1 MRLARCPWGDPTCG
15 LHRRCHPTWAF
26 RWQRG
31 RGRTV
36 GFQRPRHICEPAISL
51 PPARNAQHLNRPE
64 SAAAATNDADDRRAA
79 GTKLRARLRLPSAPL
94 SPPPRCAPRCAVPCR
109 AAGRVA
115 ARARLSR
122 RLGSGRPPPASPP
135 APPGPAASFPPSH
148 PPSLPPRPPGAHGR
162 GAGTRPRAPARP
174 RTHTRT
180 HIHTHSHTHTRAP
193 SVPAPS
199 SPPAASPAS
208 SSSFLCDETERGSE
222 GNGARRYLFSGSA
235 LPDGHPRPPR
245 PFPPPLAVCLQ
256 VAKL

>member
-1 MRLARCPWGDPTCG
+1 MAAWSRAHRGFPEAASHLRASYFPSTCPQRAAPKPPGIGSGSNERCRRSPSRWHQVARQAAPS
-15 LHRRCHPTWAF
+15 
-26 RWQRG
+26 
-31 RGRTV
+31 
-36 GFQRPRHICEPAISL
+36 I
-51 PPARNAQHLNRPE
+51 
-64 SAAAATNDADDRRAA
+64 SAALAAPPLCAALCRAVPRRGQGGGPCAPLAAA
-79 GTKLRARLRLPSAPL
+79 GQR
-94 SPPPRCAPRCAVPCR
+94 
-109 AAGRVA
+109 
-115 ARARLSR
+115 
-122 RLGSGRPPPASPP
+122 PPASRIP
-135 APPGPAASFPPSH
+135 ARSPRPRRLLPSF